1 MIQNVAVDATHRT
14 RTSSRTITI
23 WERRAIRR
31 PVSPA
36 RRPAVSP
43 IRFSRS
49 PTRRPAD
56 PPIRFPWPLGLRVAK
71 RGTKKLDYIDR
82 SEFIMAVVKTLLVLI
97 AACGLLLASQRPAQA
112 QVSWGI
118 PLPFPFLFYNFN
130 QGYYSQPYYGQRAYY
145 NRSYYCRP
153 GDCTPSRNAYFYR
166 PYYRPRYYYGPAWQP
181 GYYYGPRWGGYG
193 GW

>member
-1 MIQNVAVDATHRT
+1 MMKKP

-23 WERRAIRR
+23 SKRRANRR
-31 PVSPA
+31 PVSLGRRHADTPN
-36 RRPAVSP
+36 RRPVSTGPPSPHHSSPFASFRVFRGP
-43 IRFSRS
+43 I
-49 PTRRPAD
+49 
-56 PPIRFPWPLGLRVAK
+56 GLRVAK

-82 SEFIMAVVKTLLVLI
+82 SEFKMGAVKTLLVLI

-153 GDCTPSRNAYFYR
+153 GDCTPSRHAYFYR